1 VRKKKKV
8 SLTPCT
14 KPMQPPGNHSDKPE
28 RLGSS
33 RAEVVPNSWEG
44 EAGKGT
50 SFAAGENICLTTSLG

>member
-1 VRKKKKV
+1 
-8 SLTPCT
+8 
-14 KPMQPPGNHSDKPE
+14 MQPPGNHSDKPE